1 MQTPPGAGDSPP
13 RSVPDRMPVREP
25 VWMLPG
31 PGVSSSTALRT
42 VRPQEQG
49 GSLQGPKGRKACFR
63 LAGHPEVQMHS
74 GLRTHGRKC
83 RPAAKTEEGKHTV
96 SQSHS
101 PNPAQRGPRQGCG
114 ARRVPAD
121 GVGPS
126 LAPRAATPQ
135 GEASSTQG

>member
-1 MQTPPGAGDSPP
+1 
-13 RSVPDRMPVREP
+13 MPVSEP

-49 GSLQGPKGRKACFR
+49 GSLQAPTGGRLVLDR
-63 LAGHPEVQMHS
+63 LAGNPEIQMHS
-74 GLRTHGRKC
+74 GLRTHR
-83 RPAAKTEEGKHTV
+83 RESRLADKTEEGKHTV

-101 PNPAQRGPRQGCG
+101 PNPAQRGPRRAAGLG
-114 ARRVPAD
+114 GFLRT

-126 LAPRAATPQ
+126 LTPRAATPQ